1 MAQIPLNKCSL
12 LKKKLKWEYDEVCR
26 EAQLCEEHSVCTA
39 ERRHQ
44 HLSSPRIAHHLL
56 SGGVRRAVSIGV
68 TQQQGGARW
77 GVGQEDGR
85 GGEGWGVGA

>member
-1 MAQIPLNKCSL
+1 MKSILFVLQSEGISI
-12 LKKKLKWEYDEVCR
+12 
-26 EAQLCEEHSVCTA
+26 
-39 ERRHQ
+39 
-44 HLSSPRIAHHLL
+44 SPRPASLTSHLL